1 VDYVWYSP
9 GFTLKTKEDCPM
21 TTHNFIKVIKRSE
34 REPPGLEVADGGAEL
49 EASARGKARETA
61 ATVREWVSEFRQG
74 RPARDREIRKQLGW
88 PEIEREGRKQP
99 TARAVREGED

>member
-1 VDYVWYSP
+1 MFGARPASRSR
-9 GFTLKTKEDCPM
+9 LKKVRQM

-74 RPARDREIRKQLGW
+74 RPARDREIRQQLGW
-88 PEIEREGRKQP
+88 PEIERESPKQP
-99 TARAVREGED
+99 MARAVREGED